1 MASEQVFTNAFFQVN
16 TKDLSAFIT
25 DITLNL
31 ASESLDATTM
41 GAGYRKH
48 KGGVLDYSFDV
59 TFMYDRSTSGPTNTL
74 YSILGTTSCVEFR
87 PINACTS
94 VNNPSYF
101 AVVTLETLPLGG
113 SFGTLLKT
121 TAKFNGFSCLQM
133 ASSS

>member
-1 MASEQVFTNAFFQVN
+1 MANELVFTNAFFQVG
-16 TKDLSAFIT
+16 TKDLSAFVT

-59 TFMYDRSTSGPTNTL
+59 TFMYDRSTSGPTAVL
-74 YSILGTTSCVEFR
+74 YGVIGTTSCVEFR
-87 PINACTS
+87 PNNACTS
-94 VNNPSYF
+94 VNNPSF
-101 AVVTLETLPLGG
+101 FSTVTLETLPLGG
-113 SFGTLLKT
+113 TFGELLKT